1 MEDKNF
7 LHGDDFKDKLN
18 SEMENQMQ
26 KNKKAQ
32 EKGEGINDN
41 Y

>member
-7 LHGDDFKDKLN
+7 LQGSDFKVKLN

-26 KNKKAQ
+26 KNKKA
-32 EKGEGINDN
+32 
-41 Y
+41 